1 MAISLLAA
9 PAHVYL
15 HATRESWMQAFV
27 DASRPKFQELDAPLP
42 KAVRVSIGHPSKG
55 VRSNVIG
62 ECWTDKASADGAVEI
77 FIRPTLQS
85 DAARLADV
93 LTHELIHAALGTEEG
108 HGPRFR
114 SVMKRLG
121 LEGKATATVAGDGW
135 REWALPVLA
144 TLGPLPG
151 AALADMS
158 LSGGKKKQTT
168 RWRKVV
174 CTETACDFTARMT
187 KSAFEGREL
196 HCPDACCSGMLKIE
210 EKEEDGE

>member
-1 MAISLLAA
+1 MALTLLPQTAA
-9 PAHVYL
+9 IYL
-15 HATRESWMQAFV
+15 HVTREAWMQAFV
-27 DASRPKFQELDAPLP
+27 DAARPKFEEVQAPLP
-42 KAVRVSIGHPSKG
+42 KAIRVSIGHPSKG

-62 ECWTDKASADGAVEI
+62 ECWTDAASADGAVEI

-93 LTHELIHAALGTEEG
+93 LTHELIHAALGIEEG

-114 SVMKRLG
+114 AVMKRLG

-135 REWALPVLA
+135 REWALPILE

-151 AALADMS
+151 AALADMA

-174 CTETACDFTARMT
+174 CTDGDCGFTARMT

-196 HCPDACCSGMLKIE
+196 HCPDRECGGMLQIE
-210 EKEEDGE
+210 EKEEGE